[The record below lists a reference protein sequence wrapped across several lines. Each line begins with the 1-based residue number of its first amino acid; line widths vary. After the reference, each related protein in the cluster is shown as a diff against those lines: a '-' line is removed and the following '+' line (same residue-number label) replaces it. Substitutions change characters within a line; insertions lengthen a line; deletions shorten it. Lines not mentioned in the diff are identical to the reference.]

1 MTANEAHKKTLA
13 TITNYTKE
21 SLSELFEEIEK
32 AINEGE
38 MYIYWR
44 AELTQLQKNYLKN
57 IGYYIANK
65 TGEYD
70 SAKISWE
77 YVVGGGINGVKHIKQ
92 ICDARKGLANSRRE
106 QQAS

>member
-1 MTANEAHKKTLA
+1 MTANEAHEKTLA
-13 TITNYTKE
+13 IIKNGIKE

-44 AELTQLQKNYLKN
+44 AELTQLQKNYLQN
-57 IGYYIANK
+57 IGYYFVNK

-70 SAKISWE
+70 STKISWE
-77 YVVGGGINGVKHIKQ
+77 YAVK
-92 ICDARKGLANSRRE
+92 E
-106 QQAS
+106 E

>member
-1 MTANEAHKKTLA
+1 MTANEAYEKTLA
-13 TITNYTKE
+13 IITHDIKE

-38 MYIYWR
+38 MYIYWS
-44 AELTQLQKNYLKN
+44 ADLTQLQKNYLQN
-57 IGYYIANK
+57 IGYYIVSK

-77 YVVGGGINGVKHIKQ
+77 YVVG
-92 ICDARKGLANSRRE
+92 E
-106 QQAS
+106 E

>member
-1 MTANEAHKKTLA
+1 MAGIIRYLKNEILNLMPNTFVDKTLRK
-13 TITNYTKE
+13 TNFLGFASISFSQE
-21 SLSELFEEIEK
+21 GEDLILSKLFEEIEK

-38 MYIYWR
+38 MYIYWS
-44 AELTQLQKNYLKN
+44 ADLTQLQKNYLQN

-77 YVVGGGINGVKHIKQ
+77 YVVG
-92 ICDARKGLANSRRE
+92 E
-106 QQAS
+106 E